1 MTVPY
6 TQTSTAATDNHDVP
20 VARATAE
27 TAVVALVVNVVVAAT
42 GVAVLD
48 IADGY
53 DPLTLTSVTVT
64 TVLAVTAS
72 GVLLAV
78 LRRSTRRPQTVFRVL
93 VTVGALASLGGPL
106 SLLGSDQY
114 PQATGQVV
122 AWTAALHL
130 TTAAAVL
137 AILATRAGG
146 RR

>member
-1 MTVPY
+1 
-6 TQTSTAATDNHDVP
+6 
-20 VARATAE
+20 
-27 TAVVALVVNVVVAAT
+27 VVAAT

-64 TVLAVTAS
+64 TVLAVAAS

-78 LRRSTRRPQTVFRVL
+78 LRRRTRRPQTVFRVL

-114 PQATGQVV
+114 PQATGPVV
-122 AWTAALHL
+122 AWTACSTSPLPPQYWPSWQPAPATGNE
-130 TTAAAVL
+130 TTQLAVPRTSGDG
-137 AILATRAGG
+137 A
-146 RR
+146 

>member
-1 MTVPY
+1 MTTPD
-6 TQTSTAATDNHDVP
+6 TQTPTATTGGRDVP
-20 VARATAE
+20 LIRATAV
-27 TAVVALVVNVVVAAT
+27 TAVVALVVNVVLAAT

-48 IADGY
+48 IGDGY
-53 DPLTLTSVTVT
+53 DPLALTSVTVT

-78 LRRSTRRPQTVFRVL
+78 LQRRTSRPQMVFRVL

-114 PQATGQVV
+114 PQATGPVV
-122 AWTAALHL
+122 AWTAMLHL

-137 AILATRAGG
+137 AILATRAGD
-146 RR
+146 RK